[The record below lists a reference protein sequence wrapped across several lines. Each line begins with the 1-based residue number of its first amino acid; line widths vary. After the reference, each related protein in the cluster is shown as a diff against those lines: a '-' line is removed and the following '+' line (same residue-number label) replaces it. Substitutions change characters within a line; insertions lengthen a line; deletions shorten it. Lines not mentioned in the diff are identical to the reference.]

1 MDGENNQLEKTMEVA
16 GIRIYHYG
24 WNFFQKGCDMLCVV
38 MVVEMKT
45 VCSFFPTALRSCVL
59 MVDDTVDGKDN

>member
-24 WNFFQKGCDMLCVV
+24 WIFFLQKGCHNIIK
-38 MVVEMKT
+38 VEKEERDA
-45 VCSFFPTALRSCVL
+45 SKE
-59 MVDDTVDGKDN
+59 DTS